1 MRNLARP
8 IPDRKT
14 QARRHQKRRRLH
26 RLLKVVIVLTIP
38 LYCMGFT
45 LLALAQVERMLQQ
58 ATSSPIVLGGLI
70 FLLLLL
76 IAEPFTGM
84 TTNTCVAGVK
94 CAAAGASH
102 PLGCL
107 TFVSLLI
114 SLTLLLLRLV
124 QLQHIFTF
132 LSR

>member
-1 MRNLARP
+1 
-8 IPDRKT
+8 
-14 QARRHQKRRRLH
+14 
-26 RLLKVVIVLTIP
+26 
-38 LYCMGFT
+38 MGFT
-45 LLALAQVERMLQQ
+45 LLALVHVERMLQQ
-58 ATSSPIVLGGLI
+58 AASSPLVIGGLL

-84 TTNTCVAGVK
+84 TTNTCVAGAK

-114 SLTLLLLRLV
+114 SLALLFLRL
-124 QLQHIFTF
+124 LQFQHLFTVF
-132 LSR
+132 SR